1 MSLGLNIGGNHL
13 YFHVEVDGE
22 EVMRKYTPI
31 SEVRNPGFADFL
43 IKIYRPG
50 ESEEFPKGGK
60 VTPLLEAMQPGST
73 IWASGPIEKFSYFG
87 YGQCMRPKDDV
98 PIIRKKIGGIAGG
111 SGISPIYPVLMHG
124 LRYEDGVEFSL
135 IFGNKTVKDVLLKDE
150 LV

>member
-1 MSLGLNIGGNHL
+1 MSLGLAIGGNHL
-13 YFHVEVDGE
+13 YFHVEVDGKDE
-22 EVMRKYTPI
+22 MRKYTPI

-60 VTPLLEAMQPGST
+60 VTPLLEAMEPGST
-73 IWASGPIEKFSYFG
+73 IWVSGPIERFSYLG
-87 YGQCMRPKDDV
+87 YGQIMRAKDDV

-111 SGISPIYPVLMHG
+111 SGITPIYPVMMHG
-124 LRYEDGVEFSL
+124 LQYEDGVEFSL
-135 IFGNKTVKDVLLKDE
+135 IFGNKTAKDILLKDE